1 MGPKETYGRWDWVK
15 APYKAGPIV
24 ATGRYQHEAMFI
36 GPAMVIIGGRSN
48 NVNETL
54 GLEVYNTE
62 SSEWYKF

>member
-1 MGPKETYGRWDWVK
+1 
-15 APYKAGPIV
+15 
-24 ATGRYQHEAMFI
+24 MFI
-36 GPAMVIIGGRSN
+36 GPVMVIIGGRSN